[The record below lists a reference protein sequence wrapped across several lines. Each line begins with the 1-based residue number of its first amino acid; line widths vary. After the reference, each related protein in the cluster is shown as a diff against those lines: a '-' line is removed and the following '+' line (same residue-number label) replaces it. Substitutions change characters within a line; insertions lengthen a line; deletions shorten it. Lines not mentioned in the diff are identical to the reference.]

1 MNLSAIVDESAAT
14 GGEVPLTLDAVL
26 IYEDLGAG
34 LRGNDVLECIAR
46 LFPMALQLNLAM
58 VGDKKWEEVMS
69 MICNPFTAASIR
81 YFDHA
86 AIAEARAWLEQK

>member
-1 MNLSAIVDESAAT
+1 MTDFHGWEGSALRDDINF
-14 GGEVPLTLDAVL
+14 
-26 IYEDLGAG
+26 DL
-34 LRGNDVLECIAR
+34 EH
-46 LFPMALQLNLAM
+46 LFDIERVAM

-69 MICNPFTAASIR
+69 VICKPFTTASIR